1 MILEASVDWRHCCS
15 HPWKT
20 PSARKPQPQLLRGRL
35 WHNGADPFLY
45 LQVTHVFSDIKMGV
59 RFVSFEHWGQD
70 TQFWAGHYGARVTN
84 SSVIV
89 RVRLY

>member
-1 MILEASVDWRHCCS
+1 MATFWE
-15 HPWKT
+15 
-20 PSARKPQPQLLRGRL
+20 SAVARRTVTLTVS
-35 WHNGADPFLY
+35 FC
-45 LQVTHVFSDIKMGV
+45 LQVSHVFSNIRRGV

-89 RVRLY
+89 QVCQS

>member
-1 MILEASVDWRHCCS
+1 M
-15 HPWKT
+15 P
-20 PSARKPQPQLLRGRL
+20 
-35 WHNGADPFLY
+35 DPIEQWNNNVCF
-45 LQVTHVFSDIKMGV
+45 QVTHVFSNIKMGV

-89 RVRLY
+89 QVSQP

>member
-1 MILEASVDWRHCCS
+1 M
-15 HPWKT
+15 WK
-20 PSARKPQPQLLRGRL
+20 GGL
-35 WHNGADPFLY
+35 WYYRDDPFFY
-45 LQVTHVFSDIKMGV
+45 LQVTHVFSNIKMGV

-89 RVRLY
+89 QVSQP